1 MLVGNLFFHSI
12 KYFFSPNM
20 VLFCVYIQ
28 ARFAMGHVETFVT
41 PRLGLHSQQNQ
52 KSQKLVLKDN
62 AF

>member
-1 MLVGNLFFHSI
+1 MLMGNLFFQSI

-52 KSQKLVLKDN
+52 K
-62 AF
+62 